1 MKSLKKNSI
10 FLLHLFLISLICSV
24 SYSNEKVRVCLSLE
38 RLESG
43 KVFFNRQQ
51 DTVKT
56 GENPIQKKEET
67 KRPFFG
73 KVYTYGLPPVEA
85 NGPCEVGVFKT
96 FYLFGLK
103 ISGPRPVMT
112 PYEKNEEILVQEV
125 VGCGE
130 EYIPDKEK
138 DKLDKKE
145 RKEEKARKNKKA
157 KMDKKEGKTDADDEI
172 TKNDKRVRKT
182 NDFFDSP

>member
-1 MKSLKKNSI
+1 MKFHKKNRL
-10 FLLHLFLISLICSV
+10 FLLLLFLISLIYSV
-24 SYSNEKVRVCLSLE
+24 SYCNENVRVCLSLE
-38 RLESG
+38 RLEGG
-43 KVFFNRQQ
+43 KVYYSRQQ

-56 GENPIQKKEET
+56 GENHVQKKEET

-73 KVYTYGLPPVEA
+73 KVYTYGLPPVHG

-112 PYEKNEEILVQEV
+112 PYEKNEEILIQEV

-130 EYIPDKEK
+130 EYVPEKEK
-138 DKLDKKE
+138 DKLDKKNKKDKKS
-145 RKEEKARKNKKA
+145 RKEQKDNK
-157 KMDKKEGKTDADDEI
+157 DADDEI
-172 TKNDKRVRKT
+172 TKNEKRARKA

>member
-1 MKSLKKNSI
+1 MKSLKKNSV
-10 FLLHLFLISLICSV
+10 FLLHLFLISLIYSV

-43 KVFFNRQQ
+43 RVYFSRQQ

-56 GENPIQKKEET
+56 AENHVQKKEET

-73 KVYTYGLPPVEA
+73 KIYTYGLPPVLG

-112 PYEKNEEILVQEV
+112 PYEKNEEILIQEV

-130 EYIPDKEK
+130 EYIPEKEK

-145 RKEEKARKNKKA
+145 RKEEKTRKNKKVGKN
-157 KMDKKEGKTDADDEI
+157 KMDPDEEI